1 MYFCDELA
9 GVFKSGNQYRG
20 GKGSDE
26 EDMLSFW
33 NGTGT
38 TVLRALGVRAS
49 VEAVGLSIFGT
60 IQPDVSLACFKDC
73 SDSNGK
79 FARFDFVFQ
88 PLAVPNLPEEIAA
101 D

>member
-33 NGTGT
+33 NGTGNYSF
-38 TVLRALGVRAS
+38 AS
-49 VEAVGLSIFGT
+49 FRRESE
-60 IQPDVSLACFKDC
+60 
-73 SDSNGK
+73 
-79 FARFDFVFQ
+79 R
-88 PLAVPNLPEEIAA
+88 
-101 D
+101 